1 LLTSPIKYPRLW
13 LAVLPLLLYS
23 LSAVASDIDIV
34 ADKIVRDADGVATA
48 TGTVEIQR
56 GGETIQADS
65 VRYDAVNKN
74 IKAQGNV
81 HIVTGQTDIH
91 AASGDM
97 NSEDKSGELLDAEV
111 LLPGGETLTA
121 ERLIRLD
128 EFTFQAFDPVMTT
141 CPKDEDTWHLYA
153 SEGTLDQVEGV
164 FRAKHARFEFAGVP
178 LFYSPYWQQ
187 AIRRKSGFMMP
198 FFAFGKR
205 RGTEWA
211 LPYYFAPVPDWDATL
226 TPHWMTARG
235 MMTEAEVRHAS
246 TLGRET
252 LRFEGL
258 HDKLTSTSR
267 GRVKGEGNWQL
278 PLDMK
283 LAVKGDE
290 VNDRNYLADFS
301 RLGNESALRY
311 LTSRATLSQGFA
323 YGSWSLAGIYNH
335 NLSTV
340 NNKATLQQYPNFDL
354 NLSTPVFDTP
364 ATFYLQH
371 NTTRFSNS
379 AGATA
384 LRDWRTYVHPY
395 VTLHWNVMGGGI
407 STVLTAGSTYTGY
420 WLNQGAARRPSLRS
434 GEFSVDTQ
442 MVFERINDTR
452 TIRHSV
458 IPRIRYDLNVV
469 RRQPGAPNFD
479 SGLSPLRLSNLF
491 SGDRYSGMDAV
502 ENVQRVAFLLSNNF
516 ETKDDPMDQARTVLS
531 ISGGGQYNIRSSRLN
546 PLAAPTSF
554 SNLLGMMTF
563 TPLPYVSSTIE
574 GEYDPRRSYW
584 NRIADGISI
593 SNTDGD
599 ALSAYYVLTNSE
611 LATVSEVFQASGKL
625 YIGERWRTDAV
636 INYDV
641 VQKSTQQVSIG
652 FTYSHPC
659 WEIGV
664 EAHSNK
670 RPTGTTGARD
680 VGASLLIGFKG
691 LGSVG
696 TNAK

>member
-1 LLTSPIKYPRLW
+1 MLIPAIKYPRFW
-13 LAVLPLLLYS
+13 LTLPLCLFPLFV
-23 LSAVASDIDIV
+23 SAADVDIV

-48 TGTVEIQR
+48 IGSVEIQR
-56 GGETIQADS
+56 SGETIQADK
-65 VRYDAVNKN
+65 VRYNAANKQ
-74 IKAQGNV
+74 IRAEGNV
-81 HIVTGQTDIH
+81 HIVSDQADIH

-97 NSEDKSGELLDAEV
+97 NSENKSGELLDAEV

-121 ERLIRLD
+121 ERILRLD
-128 EFTFQAFDPVMTT
+128 EFTYQAFNPVMTT
-141 CPKDEDTWHLYA
+141 CPKDADTWHLYA

-211 LPYYFAPVPDWDATL
+211 LPYYFAPAPDWDATL

-246 TLGRET
+246 TFGRES

-267 GRVKGEGNWQL
+267 GRLKGEGDWQL
-278 PLDMK
+278 PLDMS
-283 LAVKGDE
+283 LAIDGDE

-301 RLGNESALRY
+301 RLSSDSATRY
-311 LTSRATLSQGFA
+311 LSSSATLSQIFG

-335 NLSTV
+335 DLSTV
-340 NNKATLQQYPNFDL
+340 NNKATLQQFPNFNL
-354 NLSTPVFDTP
+354 NMGAPLFDSP
-364 ATFYLQH
+364 ATFSLAF

-379 AGATA
+379 AGASA
-384 LRDWRTYVHPY
+384 VRNWRTYLHPV
-395 VTLHWNVMGGGI
+395 VTLPLSLLGGGL
-407 STVLTAGSTYTGY
+407 STTLSAGSTYTKY
-420 WLNQGAARRPSLRS
+420 WLNQGGARAPSMRS
-434 GEFSVDTQ
+434 GEFSVDSQ
-442 MVFERINDTR
+442 MVFEGINDAR
-452 TIRHSV
+452 TVRHSI
-458 IPRIRYDLNVV
+458 IPQLRYDLNVV
-469 RRQPGAPNFD
+469 RSQPGQPVFD
-479 SGLSPLRLSNLF
+479 SGLSPLRLTNLF
-491 SGDRYSGMDAV
+491 SGNRYSGMDLV
-502 ENVQRVAFLLSNNF
+502 ENVQRVAFLLTNHF
-516 ETKDDPMDQARTVLS
+516 ETKDDPMDLARNVLS

-546 PLAAPTSF
+546 PASTPTSF
-554 SNLLGMMTF
+554 SNLLGLMTF
-563 TPLPYVSSTIE
+563 SPLPTVSSTIE
-574 GEYDPRRSYW
+574 GEYDPRRSFW
-584 NRIADGISI
+584 NRIADGITFSDE
-593 SNTDGD
+593 DGD

-611 LATVSEVFQASGKL
+611 LATTSEVFQASAK
-625 YIGERWRTDAV
+625 YVFSERWKADGM

-641 VQKSTQQVSIG
+641 TQKSTQQVALG
-652 FTYSHPC
+652 FTYTHPC
-659 WEIGV
+659 WDLGIEL
-664 EAHSNK
+664 HSNK
-670 RPTGTTGARD
+670 RPSGTTGARD